1 MSGQPAGR
9 IAAIDIL
16 RGLTILGMVLC
27 AQIGWDSG
35 LPGWMFH
42 AQLPP
47 PDYKFSPDV
56 PGITWVD
63 LVFPFFLFSMGA
75 AFPFSLRKK
84 LERGESAGQVVS
96 GLVKRWI
103 ILLLFSIVLGNGQLI
118 NSAETG
124 TVVKSLLLLAVW
136 SGMFLSLTRFR
147 TGKSRTAAL
156 LNISGVGLLIILAV
170 LEASLFDVEFSVNRV
185 NIIITVLAN
194 IALFGGLV
202 WLLTK
207 DRPVWRWGIWA
218 IVIAIKALS
227 MYTDLLDWVPS
238 FGTKL
243 FAFDYLK
250 YLGIA
255 IPGSIVG
262 DMLMK
267 DRPAASGRNGA
278 AGCPETRT
286 SAGTVQA
293 CGKMRETAAAV
304 LVVCAVVLQLWGLY
318 TRQVAADFAI
328 SAALAAAVFLL
339 TLKDR
344 PLWGRIACIGF
355 VLMLAGIA
363 ADPLEGGIRKDPCN
377 ISYLLAAGGMAAM
390 TTGVF
395 LFFEHCYGFKGRI
408 LAGCGQNPMIAYTA
422 TAFLIN
428 PLLSLAGLM
437 EPLDSLTP
445 GSPFWGLMRG
455 VLITAAV
462 ALVTNMFTHFKI
474 YWRS

>member
-1 MSGQPAGR
+1 MNGQSTGR
-9 IAAIDIL
+9 VAAIDIL

-47 PDYKFSPDV
+47 PDYKFSPEV

-84 LERGESAGQVVS
+84 LERGESHLKIIL

-103 ILLLFSIVLGNGQLI
+103 ILLLFSIVLGNGTLI
-118 NSAETG
+118 NSADT
-124 TVVKSLLLLAVW
+124 TVFVKSILLMAVW
-136 SGMFLSLTRFR
+136 AGMFLALTRFR
-147 TGKSRTAAL
+147 TDRSGIAAA
-156 LNISGVGLLIILAV
+156 LNISGLVLLIILAV
-170 LEASLFDVEFSVNRV
+170 LESVLFGVEFSVNRV

-194 IALFGGLV
+194 VALFGGLV

-207 DRPVWRWGIWA
+207 DRIWWRWGIVA
-218 IVIAIKALS
+218 VVLAVKALS
-227 MYTDLLDWVPS
+227 AYTDLMDWVPS

-255 IPGSIVG
+255 IPGSIIG
-262 DMLMK
+262 DMLLK
-267 DRPAASGRNGA
+267 KKAASSAARNTGRQPADTMA
-278 AGCPETRT
+278 A
-286 SAGTVQA
+286 VL
-293 CGKMRETAAAV
+293 TAAAV
-304 LVVCAVVLQLWGLY
+304 ILQLWGLY
-318 TRQVAADFAI
+318 TRHVAADFVI
-328 SAALAAAVFLL
+328 SAVAAAAVFLL
-339 TLKDR
+339 IRKDR
-344 PLWGRIACIGF
+344 SLWGSIACTGF
-355 VLMLAGIA
+355 VLMLLGIVT
-363 ADPLEGGIRKDPCN
+363 DPLEGGIRKDPCN
-377 ISYLLAAGGMAAM
+377 ISYLLATGGMAAM
-390 TTGVF
+390 TVGIF
-395 LFFEHCYGFKGRI
+395 LFFEHRYGFKGRI

-422 TAFLIN
+422 TAYLIN
-428 PLLSLAGLM
+428 PLLSMTGLM
-437 EPLDSLTP
+437 EPLNALTP
-445 GSPFWGLMRG
+445 GSPFWGVMRG

-462 ALVTNMFTHFKI
+462 ALVTNLFTYFKI